1 MIMKS
6 YYVYIL
12 ASGKNGSLYIG
23 VTNHLL
29 RRVYE
34 HKHKLV
40 EGFANIHGIDKLVY
54 FEETND
60 VIAAINREK
69 QIKKWNRKWKLELI
83 EGMNP
88 KWLDLYFEYD
98 GREFEAGFDPNS
110 LGDSYLDSRF
120 RGNDKL

>member
-1 MIMKS
+1 MNS

-12 ASGKNGSLYIG
+12 ASCKNGTLYTG

-34 HKHKLV
+34 HKHKHI
-40 EGFANIHGIDKLVY
+40 EGFS
-54 FEETND
+54 ND
-60 VIAAINREK
+60 HNADR
-69 QIKKWNRKWKLELI
+69 LELI
-83 EGMNP
+83 ESMNP

-98 GREFEAGFDPNS
+98 GREFESGFDPNT

-120 RGNDKL
+120 RGNDKLKN